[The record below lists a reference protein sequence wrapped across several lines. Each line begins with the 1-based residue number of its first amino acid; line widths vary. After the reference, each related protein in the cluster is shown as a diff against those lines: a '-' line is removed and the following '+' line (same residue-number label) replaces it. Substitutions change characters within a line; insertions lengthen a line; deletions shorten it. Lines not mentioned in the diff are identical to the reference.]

1 MKTAG
6 KIARAFSI
14 VLSFLFQGFVFT
26 VFAGTLMS
34 VLLSRNFVF
43 QIAINLFACFF
54 TLAHS
59 MINFPLMFF
68 YNLNYLMIKLAG
80 RLTD

>member
-43 QIAINLFACFF
+43 QIAINSFACF
-54 TLAHS
+54 L
-59 MINFPLMFF
+59 L
-68 YNLNYLMIKLAG
+68 
-80 RLTD
+80 